1 MDNKLN
7 PDFGWFDRGILG
19 PLPSPGDR
27 GIIPKINRDRDAV
40 DEIYAQIRH
49 LSEVRDELQQQ
60 LEDMKA
66 QVDKMPDGGDR
77 QRMIEDYNALSQHL
91 EALKGEILDLKMAAP
106 DERADDGQN
115 DDTHDIAELPGSGGR
130 DESGDGGGDDGGG
143 DDGGAEGGWDNGL
156 DVEHKAFQFSHK
168 NLGQVEPFA
177 PESDPY
183 IADMM
188 QMAAAPIDDPARSAL
203 LKPVDRWTSAEMND
217 VLNSAQSG
225 FTGWQSGDPL
235 KDHMYEKVQDWH
247 SHIYGDAEQQLDGGK
262 PVDPQPIRSVP
273 DLPSPHITP
282 DGQDLWQASA
292 SMGKTLANAAQTDG
306 YSDAVKGLQNGLNML
321 NAANPPPERSSAWG
335 DYTPQDKLAEDGDYG
350 PKTDFALKSA
360 LADHG
365 GDAVDNALS
374 LGRFNTFAR
383 QAQASGNAD
392 GLDDKTTSLF
402 GEDAGR
408 SLQRSLNKTGNDA
421 VDGWEPLK
429 EDNWIGPKT
438 ADAFSAA
445 MDAVGPDA
453 FSQGFGK
460 EMGLL

>member
-27 GIIPKINRDRDAV
+27 GIIPKINRDREAV

-60 LEDMKA
+60 LQDMKA
-66 QVDKMPDGGDR
+66 QVDKMSNGEDR
-77 QRMIEDYNALSQHL
+77 QQMIEDYNALSQHL

-106 DERADDGQN
+106 DERAGDDQN
-115 DDTHDIAELPGSGGR
+115 DDTHDIAELPGGSGG
-130 DESGDGGGDDGGG
+130 DESDDGGGDDGGG
-143 DDGGAEGGWDNGL
+143 EGGWDNGL
-156 DVEHKAFQFSHK
+156 DVEHKVFQFSHK
-168 NLGQVEPFA
+168 NVDQVEPFA

-188 QMAAAPIDDPARSAL
+188 QMAASPTTDPARSAL
-203 LKPVDRWTSAEMND
+203 LKPVDKWTEGEMKD
-217 VLNSAQSG
+217 VLNSAQG
-225 FTGWQSGDPL
+225 DFNGWTSGDPL
-235 KDHMYEKVQDWH
+235 KDHMYERVQDWH
-247 SHIYGDAEQQLDGGK
+247 SHVYGDGEQQYDGGK
-262 PVDPQPIRSVP
+262 PIEPQPITAIP
-273 DLPSPHITP
+273 DQPSPHITP

-292 SMGKTLANAAQTDG
+292 DMGKTLATAAQTDG
-306 YSDAVKGLQNGLNML
+306 YGNAVKGLQNGLNML
-321 NAANPPPERSSAWG
+321 NDANPPPERSPAWG
-335 DYTPQDKLAEDGDYG
+335 YYTPQDKLAEDGDYG
-350 PKTDFALKSA
+350 PNTDFALKSA
-360 LADHG
+360 LSQHGADK
-365 GDAVDNALS
+365 VDNVLS

-383 QAQASGNAD
+383 DAAASGNSD

-402 GEDAGR
+402 GDDAGR
-408 SLQRSLNKTGNDA
+408 SLQRSLNKTGGDV

-438 ADAFSAA
+438 TDAFNSV
-445 MDAVGPDA
+445 MDTVGPDE
-453 FSQGFGK
+453 FSRGFGE